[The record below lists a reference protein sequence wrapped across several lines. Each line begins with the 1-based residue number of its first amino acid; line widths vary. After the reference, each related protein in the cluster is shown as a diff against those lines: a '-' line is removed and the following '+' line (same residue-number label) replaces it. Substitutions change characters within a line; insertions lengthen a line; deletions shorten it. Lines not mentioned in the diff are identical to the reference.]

1 MSNKF
6 ANLDD
11 DLMRAA
17 MKKAISGFKASTGQE
32 QNTGESGSTSQTT
45 TKKQGYINP
54 SKIDRVEEKLNYAD
68 RAIIPPVKKPTIPS
82 NIVRQ
87 TPLLSE
93 VQQYEDYYR
102 QEQQR
107 VQSNEKEKAKAKAKE
122 AFESV
127 VRHDLYG
134 DPLVKKPDLRDKGV
148 IALNDTGSA
157 SLGAGGPLA
166 KNGARTRGYT
176 DTASDI
182 GAPIRFTGG
191 TLKDIERKHNEAM
204 ARKDDTMDRFYA
216 TLSAHHIDRSK
227 LSPEQVEIVEFVERE
242 LIKKSVLGTL
252 TENERESIIDKTWKF
267 LYNNTK
273 SANGDPYPVFIDIA
287 KTGGRAPYDAIINVA
302 PQYDYSGGTFPEQ
315 IAMNTDIL
323 PDEAL
328 KSIFE
333 YGRQK
338 STKSG
343 EAEKYR
349 QQFDYKNNVY
359 LEEMENYFD
368 ALKNGDA
375 TPKDRQKYLDRAL
388 LKIYETCTKPMP
400 VKDKRGNNA
409 GTIPIGDLIAPYDD
423 SFGAQVARQ
432 AMRLLGLG
440 YKEQAGQGIYNKME
454 IDCSRL
460 VNWSVAEVDEDL
472 GINGISKSAGY
483 QMAAIES
490 TVWPTSNNPTLENT
504 DMYPGDTLYWR
515 GDETGKIVH
524 TAIFIGTINDL
535 PYMIEAGGTVQIV
548 PVRENTTN
556 NNGEDST
563 LVCVKRMTE
572 EDLRKNADK
581 NKR

>member
-6 ANLDD
+6 SNLDD
-11 DLMRAA
+11 DTMSAA
-17 MKKAISGFKASTGQE
+17 VKKAILGFKATTGQE
-32 QNTGESGSTSQTT
+32 QNTGKSDSDSQTT
-45 TKKQGYINP
+45 TKKQGFINP
-54 SKIDRVEEKLNYAD
+54 SKIDRVEERLNYAD
-68 RAIIPPVKKPTIPS
+68 QAIIPPVKRPTIPS

-107 VQSNEKEKAKAKAKE
+107 IQSIDKGKALE
-122 AFESV
+122 AFESAL
-127 VRHDLYG
+127 RHDLYG
-134 DPLVKKPDLRDKGV
+134 EPLAKKPTPLESGV
-148 IALNDTGSA
+148 IALKDSGNT
-157 SLGAGGPLA
+157 SLGAGSALA

-176 DTASDI
+176 DTASDT

-204 ARKDDTMDRFYA
+204 ARKDDTLDRFYA
-216 TLSAHHIDRSK
+216 TLDVHHIDRFK
-227 LSPEQVEIVEFVERE
+227 LSPEQKEIVELVEQE

-252 TENERESIIDKTWKF
+252 TDRERESVIDKTWKF

-273 SANGDPYPVFIDIA
+273 SANGDSYPVFIDIA

-338 STKSG
+338 SAKSG

-349 QQFDYKNNVY
+349 QQFAYKNNVY

-368 ALKNGDA
+368 ALKNGKA
-375 TPKDRQKYLDRAL
+375 TPKDRQKYLDQAVLR
-388 LKIYETCTKPMP
+388 IYETCIKPIP
-400 VKDKRGNNA
+400 VKDKRGKDA
-409 GTIPIGDLIAPYDD
+409 GAVPIGELIPPYDD

-432 AMRLLGLG
+432 ALRLLGLE
-440 YKEQAGQGIYNKME
+440 YLKPAGQGKYDKME

-460 VNWSVAEVDEDL
+460 VNWSFAEVDEDL